1 MVTQKQDT
9 SYVNSYPKVV
19 HNSYYPLFDSIDLKP
34 IKDSLSRVSYYPET
48 KNIFR
53 ALNHSIYDV
62 RVVFVFLSPYQNNY
76 ANGLAT
82 SSMIMTPTLS
92 VIEQSLQ
99 EYLDDYS
106 FNLQKDLL
114 HWESQGI
121 LLLNTALT
129 VPKNGSPVAHVKLW
143 KPFTT
148 ALIKYLDDTVRP
160 LFVFFGNEAQSFH
173 PLVHNGLCTIHP
185 VAKKYN
191 PDLEINT
198 SIWKAVDAHCL
209 YQNNEKIQW

>member
-1 MVTQKQDT
+1 
-9 SYVNSYPKVV
+9 
-19 HNSYYPLFDSIDLKP
+19 
-34 IKDSLSRVSYYPET
+34 
-48 KNIFR
+48 
-53 ALNHSIYDV
+53 
-62 RVVFVFLSPYQNNY
+62 VVFVFLSPYQNNY

-114 HWESQGI
+114 HWEAQGI
-121 LLLNTALT
+121 LPLNTALT

-209 YQNNEKIQW
+209 YQNNEKIKW

>member
-1 MVTQKQDT
+1 M
-9 SYVNSYPKVV
+9 
-19 HNSYYPLFDSIDLKP
+19 YYPDA
-34 IKDSLSRVSYYPET
+34 KD
-48 KNIFR
+48 IFR

-62 RVVFVFLSPYQNNY
+62 RVVFMFLSPYQNNY

-106 FNLQKDLL
+106 FSLKKDLL
-114 HWESQGI
+114 HWEAQGI

-148 ALIKYLDDTVRP
+148 ALVKYLDDTVRP
-160 LFVFFGNEAQSFH
+160 LFVFFGNEAQAFY

-209 YQNNEKIQW
+209 HQNNEKIQW

>member
-1 MVTQKQDT
+1 MATQSLNT
-9 SYVNSYPKVV
+9 SYVSSYPKVV
-19 HNSYYPLFDSIDLKP
+19 HNSYHPLFDSIDLTS
-34 IKDSLSRVSYYPET
+34 IKDSLSKISYYPNT
-48 KNIFR
+48 SDIFR

-62 RVVFVFLSPYQNNY
+62 RVVFVFLSPYQNGY

-82 SSMIMTPTLS
+82 SCKMMTPTLS

-106 FNLQKDLL
+106 FNLQTDLL
-114 HWESQGI
+114 HWEEQGI

-129 VPKNGSPVAHVKLW
+129 VPRVGSPTAHIKLW
-143 KPFTT
+143 QPFTEK
-148 ALIKYLDDTVRP
+148 LITYLDNTVKP
-160 LFVFFGNEAQSFH
+160 LFVFFGNDAKKYY
-173 PLVHNGLCTIHP
+173 PLVQNGIVTIHP

-198 SIWKAVDAHCL
+198 SVWKTVDRHCL

>member
-1 MVTQKQDT
+1 L
-9 SYVNSYPKVV
+9 YPKVV
-19 HNSYYPLFDSIDLKP
+19 HPSYYPLFDSIDLIS
-34 IKDSLSRVSYYPET
+34 IKDSISRVAYYPES

-62 RVVFVFLSPYQNNY
+62 RVVFLFLSPYQNNY

-82 SSMIMTPTLS
+82 SSTIMTPTLS

-106 FNLQKDLL
+106 FNIKTDLL
-114 HWESQGI
+114 HWEKQGI

-129 VPKNGSPVAHVKLW
+129 VPKQGSPTAHVKLW

-148 ALIKYLDDTVRP
+148 SLIKYLEDTIKP
-160 LFVFFGNEAQSFH
+160 LFVFFGNDAKEFY
-173 PLVHNGLCTIHP
+173 PLVSNGLCTIHP

-198 SIWKAVDAHCL
+198 SIWKAVDNYCI
-209 YQNNEKIQW
+209 YKNNEKIIW